1 MVHVP
6 GHKLDHDAMFG
17 MGITYTGIPPLHSAQ
32 PDPEHLGELP
42 RC

>member
-6 GHKLDHDAMFG
+6 GHKLDYDAMFG
-17 MGITYTGIPPLHSAQ
+17 MGITYTGIPPLHGTQ
-32 PDPEHLGELP
+32 PNPEHLGELP